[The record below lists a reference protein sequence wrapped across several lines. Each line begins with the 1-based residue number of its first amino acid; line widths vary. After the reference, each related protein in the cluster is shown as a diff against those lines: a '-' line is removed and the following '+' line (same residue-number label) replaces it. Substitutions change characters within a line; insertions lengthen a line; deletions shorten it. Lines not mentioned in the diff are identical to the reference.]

1 MFPSDLWIADPN
13 EGKLYKV
20 ENDTVVSSVTVE
32 KEARAI
38 LVSQDM
44 VSVYTVNRD
53 SNTVSHFRD
62 GEHIKDIMV
71 EKTPYG
77 ICEDGSGNIYVTN
90 YASNSIS
97 MIVNDEVV
105 KTIKVSPGPRGICC
119 DNTNTIWVASYL
131 GSVVDKIVDGQKTVS
146 IQVGLNP
153 EGITCDSFDN
163 IWTAN
168 YGSNT
173 ISKITRSVKML
184 DVEVGMGPIALVA
197 DSSGGIYVANY
208 LDDTVTSVGNSGAD
222 DPVTIPVGD
231 GPTAISVVKDDS
243 VYVTSGLG
251 NDVRKIVKRSVVST
265 IPVCSNPS
273 AFGDFTG
280 CSTYNVYNVPDGG
293 EVSVGVPAGGWQLK
307 DMSAAIKEAIG
318 KVNQNRVETTASY
331 VSYGDSS
338 EGVSVQDALD
348 ELIAAVPDFKFD
360 FFKVREANTVFETGY
375 TLNSITVEWSFTN
388 VVQSAVIKSGK
399 TEIAQISLLNDDA
412 LVPAH
417 GEQTLAVDITQTTE
431 LVMEITLNDDAQTV
445 MTSDPVTIKFG
456 DSYIYGSMDMV
467 APPTTGDLQ
476 AMTLSP
482 VGESPMGKVFFVD
495 CSAIHRPVVAV
506 PADSN
511 ITSDLLTV
519 GGNATNDWSEYKVTY
534 TNLQGAP
541 KQYNVYVFNQE
552 LHSDKV
558 PVGVLSL

>member
-20 ENDTVVSSVTVE
+20 ENDVVASSTIVE

-53 SNTVSHFRD
+53 SNTVSHFRN
-62 GEHIKDIMV
+62 GEHVKDILV

-90 YASNSIS
+90 YGSNSIS

-105 KTIKVSPGPRGICC
+105 KTITVSPGPRGICC
-119 DNTNTIWVASYL
+119 DNSNTIWVASYL
-131 GSVVDKIVDGQKTVS
+131 GSVVDKLVDGQKTMS

-184 DVEVGMGPIALVA
+184 DIEVGMGPIALVA
-197 DSSGGIYVANY
+197 DSSGGIYVANF
-208 LDDTVTSVGNSGAD
+208 LDDTVTYVGNSGAD

-251 NDVRKIVKRSVVST
+251 TDVKKIAKQTVVSS
-265 IPVCSNPS
+265 IPVCNNPS

-307 DMSAAIKEAIG
+307 DMSSAIKEAIG

-331 VSYGDSS
+331 VSYGDPS
-338 EGVSVQDALD
+338 EGVSVEDALD
-348 ELIAAVPDFKFD
+348 ELMASVPDFKLD
-360 FFKVREANTVFETGY
+360 FFKVKESDTVFETGY

-399 TEIAQISLLNDDA
+399 AELAQITVLNDQS

-417 GEQTLAVDITQTTE
+417 GEQTIAVDLSSTTE
-431 LVMEITLNDDAQTV
+431 LVLEITLNDEAQTV
-445 MTSDPVTIKFG
+445 MTSDPVTITFG
-456 DSYIYGSMDMV
+456 DSYIYGSMDML
-467 APPTTGDLQ
+467 ASPTNGELQ
-476 AMTLSP
+476 AMTSSP
-482 VGESPMGKVFFVD
+482 VGESPMGKTFFID
-495 CSAIHRPVVAV
+495 CSALHRAVVAF
-506 PADSN
+506 PTESG
-511 ITSDLLTV
+511 ITSELLTV
-519 GGNATNDWSEYKVTY
+519 GGNATNDWTEYQVTY